1 MVSPMDSVAHKDR
14 RVVGRFL
21 DREVWPRLSSPTW
34 LSAAGGICAAIGL
47 MLFMVRV
54 LGAPWPGQFKIF
66 FPDSFSFLKVAK
78 LTPFSPAFFAAERP
92 IAFPTL
98 LFVLG
103 RSTVLTVVV
112 QTLLYGLA
120 YLFAV
125 RVASRVLRQSEARL
139 LAGVLI
145 ILVGIQPRFALWNTH
160 ILSESLGMT
169 LGVVSVMT
177 WWRFSAE
184 PTVRRLRWASLA
196 TIAWLTVRDS
206 NVPPWMAVAVPT
218 LLIASFWWRSAE
230 ADLRLAM
237 RRWGLITLVV
247 CLGIAGAQSTNGR
260 NRYAT
265 MNNVGLRV
273 LPDEN
278 LTGWFVGQG
287 MPMSDSLRAYN
298 GVNSFDGEVSMLVNP
313 NLGEFRAW
321 ARGPGQ
327 RQMLLS
333 YVRFAPRWI
342 GDLYDDLPVLLKTN
356 HVAYDAFNV
365 SKRLPSAAPSQ
376 IAGPTTR
383 AGLLMWALMACVGLV
398 LAARR
403 RRLQSIVLGLL
414 LLSSFVDLYMAY
426 VGDSVE
432 VQRHMVGP
440 LSRMALILV
449 LCVCMGVD
457 ELLDQWRRPKA
468 DSE

>member
-1 MVSPMDSVAHKDR
+1 
-14 RVVGRFL
+14 
-21 DREVWPRLSSPTW
+21 
-34 LSAAGGICAAIGL
+34 
-47 MLFMVRV
+47 
-54 LGAPWPGQFKIF
+54 
-66 FPDSFSFLKVAK
+66 
-78 LTPFSPAFFAAERP
+78 
-92 IAFPTL
+92 
-98 LFVLG
+98 
-103 RSTVLTVVV
+103 
-112 QTLLYGLA
+112 
-120 YLFAV
+120 
-125 RVASRVLRQSEARL
+125 
-139 LAGVLI
+139 
-145 ILVGIQPRFALWNTH
+145 
-160 ILSESLGMT
+160 
-169 LGVVSVMT
+169 
-177 WWRFSAE
+177 
-184 PTVRRLRWASLA
+184 
-196 TIAWLTVRDS
+196 
-206 NVPPWMAVAVPT
+206 
-218 LLIASFWWRSAE
+218 
-230 ADLRLAM
+230 
-237 RRWGLITLVV
+237 
-247 CLGIAGAQSTNGR
+247 
-260 NRYAT
+260 
-265 MNNVGLRV
+265 
-273 LPDEN
+273 
-278 LTGWFVGQG
+278 
-287 MPMSDSLRAYN
+287 
-298 GVNSFDGEVSMLVNP
+298 
-313 NLGEFRAW
+313 
-321 ARGPGQ
+321 
-327 RQMLLS
+327 MLLS